1 MNRKPFSLGFFDDTR
16 AFAVGHD
23 RVHDQRN
30 LAMAFTN
37 TDQRMLRQR
46 NQQLLSPD
54 KLFYQPKLGLVVV
67 STFTI

>member
-1 MNRKPFSLGFFDDTR
+1 MNSKLLSLVSFDDTHT
-16 AFAVGHD
+16 FAVGYD

-37 TDQRMLRQR
+37 TDQRMLKQR

-54 KLFYQPKLGLVVV
+54 KLFYQSLL
-67 STFTI
+67 